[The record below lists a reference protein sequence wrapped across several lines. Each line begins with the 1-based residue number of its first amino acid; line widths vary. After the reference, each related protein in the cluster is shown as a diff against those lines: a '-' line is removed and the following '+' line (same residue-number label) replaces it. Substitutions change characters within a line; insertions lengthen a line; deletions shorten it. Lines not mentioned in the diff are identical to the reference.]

1 MVSTQHIV
9 TAYDDELAAL
19 DRMIAAMGGQVEQ
32 QLSDSVSGLVRA
44 DLDMAEKVVRADKAI
59 DQLELDINQQV
70 TQLLALRQP
79 MAADLRAVVASLKI
93 ANDLERMGDY
103 SKNIAKRTITVS
115 DASFLPSMS
124 RSIES
129 ISRMVEEM
137 IGSVL
142 DAYRRRD
149 SEMARDVIAKDE
161 GVDQLYTS
169 LFREILTYMMEDPRN
184 ITVCT
189 HYLFIVKNI
198 ERIGDHATNI
208 AEQIYYVAEGVP
220 YEDEP
225 VSESAPNTVI

>member
-1 MVSTQHIV
+1 MVTSQHIV
-9 TAYDDELAAL
+9 SAYDDELSAL
-19 DRMIAAMGGQVEQ
+19 DRMVAEMGGQVEQ
-32 QLSDSVSGLVRA
+32 LLADSVSGLVRN
-44 DLDMAEKVVRADKAI
+44 DLDFAKGVVAADKNI
-59 DQLELDINQQV
+59 DQLELDINQQA

-93 ANDLERMGDY
+93 SNDLERMGDY
-103 SKNIAKRTITVS
+103 AKNIAKRTITLAN
-115 DASFLPSMS
+115 ASFIPSMS

-137 IGSVL
+137 IGTVL
-142 DAYRRRD
+142 DAYRKRD
-149 SEMARDVIAKDE
+149 ADMARDVIAKDE

-189 HYLFIVKNI
+189 HYLFIIKNI

-208 AEQIYYVAEGVP
+208 AEQIYYVAEGAP
-220 YEDEP
+220 YEEGHPYADET
-225 VSESAPNTVI
+225 SSIT

>member
-1 MVSTQHIV
+1 MVNNQHIV
-9 TAYDDELAAL
+9 TAYDDELATL
-19 DRMIAAMGGQVEQ
+19 DRMVAEMGGRVEQ
-32 QLSDSVSGLVRA
+32 LLSEAVSGLVRSDPETA
-44 DLDMAEKVVRADKAI
+44 KAVVDEDKNI
-59 DQLELDINQQV
+59 DQLELDINQQA

-103 SKNIAKRTITVS
+103 SKNIAKRTITLS
-115 DASFLPSMS
+115 NTSFMPFMS

-137 IGSVL
+137 IGGVL
-142 DAYRRRD
+142 DAFRKRD
-149 SEMARDVIAKDE
+149 SEVACEIIARDE
-161 GVDQLYTS
+161 NVDQLYTS

-189 HYLFIVKNI
+189 HYLFIIKNI

-220 YEDEP
+220 YEDGHPYADET
-225 VSESAPNTVI
+225 SNIT